1 MHSQELIRTKQKKNN
16 RQKIRRNTKMNDLL
30 GHELRKAL
38 SDPSNYGSGSRKNEQ
53 AGAAASSTGDL
64 FDDWVNEVEPHGMVS
79 TKEAKKEYFLT
90 TADLATLSYESYGGG
105 IGCGPPTKCYLHKDL
120 VKTSVRKHGR
130 AGVVKKLE
138 ARNKREEKKRMKEEQ
153 AEQARKRLKTI
164 TNTTADGA
172 AAATASDTQE
182 VKRLREGLLKMAKQ
196 NMGFETSGA
205 PKNWKIEVPGISK
218 ATFAALVG
226 RPTDVDL
233 ESFVK
238 NGAYYKEKY
247 EASKLFRTDE
257 AQLTKDFNRECV
269 TQNIGPYVSV
279 RYKPSTMEL
288 SISGYAE
295 MYATMAYRLFGSSD
309 F

>member
-1 MHSQELIRTKQKKNN
+1 
-16 RQKIRRNTKMNDLL
+16 
-30 GHELRKAL
+30 
-38 SDPSNYGSGSRKNEQ
+38 
-53 AGAAASSTGDL
+53 
-64 FDDWVNEVEPHGMVS
+64 MVS
-79 TKEAKKEYFLT
+79 SKEAKKEYFLT
-90 TADLATLSYESYGGG
+90 ADDLANVRYEPIGGG
-105 IGCGPPTKCYLHKDL
+105 IGIGPPTKCYLHEHL
-120 VKTSVRKHGR
+120 VETSVRKHGR

-138 ARNKREEKKRMKEEQ
+138 ARRKREEKKRMKEEQ

-164 TNTTADGA
+164 TNTSADGA
-172 AAATASDTQE
+172 AAATSTTKTASASDTQE
-182 VKRLREGLLKMAKQ
+182 IKNLRKGLLKMAKE
-196 NMGFETSGA
+196 NMGFQMSGA

-218 ATFAALVG
+218 ATFAALMG

-247 EASKLFRTDE
+247 EASKLFRTEE

-279 RYKPSTMEL
+279 SYKPSTMEL

-295 MYATMAYRLFGSSD
+295 MYATMSYRLFG
-309 F
+309 

>member
-1 MHSQELIRTKQKKNN
+1 
-16 RQKIRRNTKMNDLL
+16 MNDLL

-38 SDPSNYGSGSRKNEQ
+38 SDHSNYNNNHGSGQRKNR
-53 AGAAASSTGDL
+53 AAAAATGDL
-64 FDDWVNEVEPHGMVS
+64 FDEWVNELDFHDMVS
-79 TKEAKKEYFLT
+79 SKEAKKEYFLT
-90 TADLATLSYESYGGG
+90 ADDLANVRYEPIGGG
-105 IGCGPPTKCYLHKDL
+105 FGIGPPTKCYLHEHL

-138 ARNKREEKKRMKEEQ
+138 ARNKREEKKRKKEEE

-164 TNTTADGA
+164 TNTSADGA
-172 AAATASDTQE
+172 AAAATATTKTASAGDTQE

-196 NMGFETSGA
+196 NMGFEMSGA

-218 ATFAALVG
+218 ATFAALMG

>member
-1 MHSQELIRTKQKKNN
+1 L
-16 RQKIRRNTKMNDLL
+16 NDLL
-30 GHELRKAL
+30 GHELRKTL

-53 AGAAASSTGDL
+53 AGAAAASTGDL

-138 ARNKREEKKRMKEEQ
+138 ARNKREEKKRKKEEE

-164 TNTTADGA
+164 TNTSADGA
-172 AAATASDTQE
+172 AAAAAATKTASASDTQE
-182 VKRLREGLLKMAKQ
+182 IKNLRRGLLKMVKR
-196 NMGFETSGA
+196 NMGFQMSGA
-205 PKNWKIEVPGISK
+205 PKNWRIEVPGTSK

-226 RPTDVDL
+226 RHIDVDL
-233 ESFVK
+233 DSFVK
-238 NGAYYKEKY
+238 KGAYYTEQY
-247 EASKLFRTDE
+247 EASKLFGTYE
-257 AQLTKDFNRECV
+257 AQLIKDFNREGVRQEIGSTV
-269 TQNIGPYVSV
+269 TV

-288 SISGYAE
+288 SVSGHAE
-295 MYATMAYRLFGSSD
+295 LLGW
-309 F
+309 